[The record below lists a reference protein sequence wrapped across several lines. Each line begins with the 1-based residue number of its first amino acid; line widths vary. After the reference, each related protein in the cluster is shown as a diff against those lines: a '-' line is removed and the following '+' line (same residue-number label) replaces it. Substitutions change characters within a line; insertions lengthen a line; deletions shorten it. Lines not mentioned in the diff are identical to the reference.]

1 MELCAN
7 TNAISNADRTK
18 CEIWTRVMGY
28 HRPVSQ
34 YNFGKK
40 SEFYSRVYFRATND
54 ENAKLIN
61 RYGGSL
67 SATAP
72 AKPKLLLFTTNT
84 CPKCPAVKSWMQDNQ
99 VEYFGIDNTMLNFW
113 DIADKYNVRSVPTL
127 LAVDEQGKEI
137 WRASELSEIQ
147 QKEIEHKN
155 V

>member
-7 TNAISNADRTK
+7 TNSVSNENRTR

-54 ENAKLIN
+54 ENSKLIN

-84 CPKCPAVKSWMQDNQ
+84 CPKCPAVKSWMQENQ

-113 DIADKYNVRSVPTL
+113 EIADKYNVRSVPTL

-155 V
+155 A